1 MNDLAYFI
9 SLMEKDDEH
18 SSCLAPETAPKLWD
32 HRARS
37 WAHERKNNRKTDER
51 REKDFLFLEKNGL
64 LKKEFSVADI
74 GCGPGRFAAA
84 FASRVRFVTAL
95 DLSGEMIAQG
105 REYAKCLGLSN
116 LQFHICDFD
125 ALDLK
130 KEGFEK
136 AFDLVFCS
144 LTPAVRSCSHLLKA
158 MEMSRG
164 HCCCISHLYR
174 KNRLME
180 QIMREVFPE
189 KNMRH
194 ENNGCWFYA
203 AFNVLFLMGYRPET
217 SYETRHSEKQII
229 PDDEYL
235 DFLMEKMLLPD
246 DRTAAARNAVMTW
259 LTAHTGTD
267 GTIKE
272 VTDSCYG
279 RLLWEVTKQ

>member
-1 MNDLAYFI
+1 MNDLSYFI
-9 SLMEKDDEH
+9 SLMEKDNKP
-18 SSCLAPETAPKLWD
+18 SPYVAPETASKIWD

-37 WAHERKNNRKTDER
+37 WAHERKNSRKTDER
-51 REKDFLFLEKNGL
+51 QEKDLLFLEKNGL

-84 FASRVRFVTAL
+84 FASRVRSVTAL
-95 DLSGEMIAQG
+95 DISGKMIAQG
-105 REYAKCLGLSN
+105 KEYANSLGLTN
-116 LQFHICDFD
+116 LQFHLCDFD
-125 ALDLK
+125 TLDLK

-144 LTPAVRSCSHLLKA
+144 LTPAVRSHSHLLKA

-164 HCCCISHLYR
+164 RCCCISHLYR

-180 QIMREVFPE
+180 QIIKEVFPG
-189 KNMRH
+189 KTISS
-194 ENNGCWFYA
+194 ENNGRWFYA
-203 AFNVLFLMGYRPET
+203 AFNVLFLMGYKPET
-217 SYETRHSEKQII
+217 SYESRHSQKQIV

-246 DRTAAARNAVMTW
+246 ERTAANRNAVMTW
-259 LTAHTGTD
+259 LTAHTGKD
-267 GTIKE
+267 GMITE